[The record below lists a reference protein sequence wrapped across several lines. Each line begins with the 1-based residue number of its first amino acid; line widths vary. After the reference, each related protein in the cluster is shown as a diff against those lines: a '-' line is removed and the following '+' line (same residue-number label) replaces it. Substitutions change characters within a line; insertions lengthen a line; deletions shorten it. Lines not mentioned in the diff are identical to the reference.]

1 MKRIVS
7 ALLAA
12 LLCLSFPAFSPV
24 LAETQAAENASDS
37 VARDISMQCV
47 YNDIPAERSNLTDG
61 TYAVYFE
68 SSVVQKFSTLRIV
81 PPEGETVG
89 ALYIQ
94 WMYFPPV
101 ADIQIEDEN
110 GEWVTVAQGCGKYF
124 AEYIPVPDIR
134 QEFRIVD
141 HDDNSQK
148 IFIREMKVFTPG
160 AAPDG
165 VQLWQEPGDK
175 VDLMLM
181 VGHPDDE
188 VLWFGG
194 LLPYYG
200 GELQKNVL
208 VVCAAMNWSLRRLE
222 LLDCLWAC
230 GIRTHPIHSRLEDQY
245 EVTRKE
251 ILSIW
256 GEARVKKMYTE
267 YIRKYKPDVLVL
279 HDVKGE
285 YGHPIHQAVSYL
297 GRECAKLAADPSV
310 YPEQVEAYGVW
321 DIPKIYIHLYEEN
334 QITLD
339 WNQPLKRFGGKT
351 SLEVAQEAY
360 TWHISQSEK
369 SYAVLDHGKYDNS
382 VFGLYRTL
390 VGPDVEKNDFFEHI
404 PPAE

>member
-12 LLCLSFPAFSPV
+12 LLYLSFPAFSPV

-68 SSVVQKFSTLRIV
+68 SSVVQKLSTLRIV

-89 ALYIQ
+89 AVYIQ

-124 AEYIPVPDIR
+124 AEYIPGPDIR

-165 VQLWQEPGDK
+165 VQLWQEPG
-175 VDLMLM
+175 
-181 VGHPDDE
+181 
-188 VLWFGG
+188 
-194 LLPYYG
+194 
-200 GELQKNVL
+200 
-208 VVCAAMNWSLRRLE
+208 
-222 LLDCLWAC
+222 
-230 GIRTHPIHSRLEDQY
+230 
-245 EVTRKE
+245 TR
-251 ILSIW
+251 
-256 GEARVKKMYTE
+256 
-267 YIRKYKPDVLVL
+267 
-279 HDVKGE
+279 
-285 YGHPIHQAVSYL
+285 
-297 GRECAKLAADPSV
+297 
-310 YPEQVEAYGVW
+310 
-321 DIPKIYIHLYEEN
+321 
-334 QITLD
+334 
-339 WNQPLKRFGGKT
+339 
-351 SLEVAQEAY
+351 
-360 TWHISQSEK
+360 
-369 SYAVLDHGKYDNS
+369 
-382 VFGLYRTL
+382 
-390 VGPDVEKNDFFEHI
+390 
-404 PPAE
+404 